1 MKILL
6 INDYDAL
13 VGGAEVI
20 VASLMFELRRRGH
33 DVRLL
38 SSSAYPASSKVIADY
53 RGFGTTGRWRT
64 LLQSAN
70 PFAARTLRHALKTF
84 RPDIVH
90 VNLYLTQ
97 LSPLILREL
106 RHVPTIYYAQWY
118 RAICPR
124 GTKLLKNGCLCTSPV
139 GTACLSKGCISWLD
153 WPPLMM
159 QMELARRWVGVF
171 HRVVAIS
178 QAVAEKLDTFGDP
191 PLKGATVIHPGT
203 PLVAP
208 RSPDEMTS
216 EPTVVVA
223 GRLVREK
230 GVETLLR
237 AFALVKAGRPDCRLI
252 VIGDGPERAMLEKQT
267 QELGLTANVQFTGH
281 LPHAEVLTRIRQ
293 AWCVS
298 VPSIWDEPFGML
310 AAETQMQGV
319 AVIASRCG
327 GLKEILLEGETGFLV
342 EPGNCEQ
349 LAKHLQQL
357 LSNRAEAIQL
367 GIAGHAH
374 AARYFNSETFAIRME
389 ALYEAVI
396 VDRDRMIR
404 SQDQQR
410 SRTGF

>member
-1 MKILL
+1 
-6 INDYDAL
+6 
-13 VGGAEVI
+13 
-20 VASLMFELRRRGH
+20 
-33 DVRLL
+33 
-38 SSSAYPASSKVIADY
+38 
-53 RGFGTTGRWRT
+53 
-64 LLQSAN
+64 
-70 PFAARTLRHALKTF
+70 
-84 RPDIVH
+84 
-90 VNLYLTQ
+90 
-97 LSPLILREL
+97 
-106 RHVPTIYYAQWY
+106 
-118 RAICPR
+118 
-124 GTKLLKNGCLCTSPV
+124 
-139 GTACLSKGCISWLD
+139 
-153 WPPLMM
+153 MM

-237 AFALVKAGRPDCRLI
+237 AFAQVKAGRPDYRLI
-252 VIGDGPERAMLEKQT
+252 VIGDGPERAMLEKQS

-327 GLKEILLEGETGFLV
+327 GLKEILIEGETGFLV

-367 GIAGHAH
+367 GIAGHTH
-374 AARYFNSETFAIRME
+374 AARYFNSETFAIRIE

-396 VDRDRMIR
+396 VDRDRMLR

-410 SRTGF
+410 